1 MPRAAFTI
9 RILVIVLALVLAA
22 ASPAAADEVRL
33 MNGDRITGRVLA
45 LAGGTLI
52 FSTPLGELKI
62 PWPTVTALVV
72 DEPIRVTIGTA
83 APVLVT
89 IGPDTADGR
98 ITLKPGGA
106 TALAD
111 VVSLE
116 RPQPPLVIDGSANAG
131 FVSSSGNTDVNNLH
145 VDGDLIARAGPNRYT
160 ASAVVNRAEDADVE
174 SARNWST
181 ALKYDRFLTARLYV
195 NANTIFTSD
204 RFRDLDLRTAIGAG
218 LGYQVIQTAIVTLA
232 ADAGV
237 GWVNENL
244 ESGLDDRYAALRE
257 SAALTIAAI
266 PELVELFHQHDG
278 YFGVTG
284 DDNLFIRM
292 QNGVRLRLVGGFVTS
307 LRVDLDY
314 DRTPAP
320 SRRNTDRTVSL
331 TLGYRF

>member
-1 MPRAAFTI
+1 MVS
-9 RILVIVLALVLAA
+9 L
-22 ASPAAADEVRL
+22 
-33 MNGDRITGRVLA
+33 TGGNL
-45 LAGGTLI
+45 T
-52 FSTPLGELKI
+52 FSTPLGDLKI

-72 DEPIRVTIGTA
+72 DDPIRVTVGTEEPA
-83 APVLVT
+83 LVT
-89 IGPDTADGR
+89 ITAAAGGTV
-98 ITLKPGGA
+98 TLQPGGP
-106 TALAD
+106 TPLAD
-111 VVSLE
+111 IAVLE

-131 FVSSSGNTDVNNLH
+131 FVSSAGNTDVNNLH
-145 VDGDLIARAGPNRYT
+145 VDGDLMARAGPNRYT

-181 ALKYDRFLTARLYV
+181 ALKYDRFLTPRLYV

-204 RFRDLDLRTAIGAG
+204 RFRDLDLRTALGAG
-218 LGYQVIQTAIVTLA
+218 LGYQVVQTAIVTLT

-244 ESGLDDRYAALRE
+244 ESDLHDRYMAVRE

-266 PELVELFHQHDG
+266 PRLVELFHQHDG
-278 YFGVTG
+278 YYGVTG

-292 QNGVRLRLVGGFVTS
+292 QNGVRLRLAGGFVTS
-307 LRVDLDY
+307 LRLDLDY

-331 TLGYRF
+331 TVGYRF